1 MCAPEDSVKSVALQ
15 LSKLQKILQESF
27 GLELR
32 VAVIPM
38 QDIRAKDVDVHV
50 AKLEITENKYIA
62 LFRGGDLAVA
72 DRLAKNDKG
81 NYEIDT
87 TS

>member
-1 MCAPEDSVKSVALQ
+1 
-15 LSKLQKILQESF
+15 
-27 GLELR
+27 
-32 VAVIPM
+32 M
-38 QDIRAKDVDVHV
+38 QDIRAQDVDVHV